1 MTAAVKSREDH
12 GYILEIGISDVSGFL
27 SFKDADPLQQNR
39 DVKLPTGALFDV
51 TITKVSANG
60 RICTLSRDSTL
71 FVKSAVSIALNSF
84 VSMHQADIRPC

>member
-12 GYILEIGISDVSGFL
+12 GYILELGIPDISGFL

-51 TITKVSANG
+51 TATKVSANG
-60 RICTLSRDSTL
+60 RTCTLSRDSAL
-71 FVKSAVSIALNSF
+71 FVKSAVSIALKLF
-84 VSMHQADIRPC
+84 VSTNSADIRLG